1 LQYPILARE
10 VSSTEL
16 IIQLKQPGI
25 DIFCELIETLHAN
38 PHLTT
43 AALLERWRDK
53 PHSSH
58 LQKLAMQP
66 LSLSAEALKLEL
78 DDIVARFE
86 QEAREQRINAL
97 TSKPFSELTAE
108 ERDEVKS
115 FK

>member
-1 LQYPILARE
+1 
-10 VSSTEL
+10 
-16 IIQLKQPGI
+16 
-25 DIFCELIETLHAN
+25 
-38 PHLTT
+38 
-43 AALLERWRDK
+43 
-53 PHSSH
+53 
-58 LQKLAMQP
+58 MQP